1 MNRPKSSRNHKIL
14 RNILSKTRQIELSQ
28 DVSYIL
34 VYAFLY
40 KYCSDL
46 LKEYFLS
53 VIEDKA
59 VTLDEAYRNHMSHQL
74 LRRDAFEMFGYHIK
88 SPDFFIDEV
97 INNSYSERFFIHTFF
112 KAFSQNVEFP
122 ESSNYEKYFNFI
134 FESVEQEINLNKF
147 EFEGESHLIVK
158 DIIYSISKL
167 DVQERR
173 YPFERVFDKICQ
185 SKLMNIDHD
194 PDYITDML
202 SAVVSSIKP
211 KTENVYNPFLRD
223 ASSIIDLRRNYE
235 WGFGASYG
243 KGLDKITYCS
253 SIVKLYL
260 NHFDLDNVFL
270 EYGSPLES
278 VGIDSTSFDV
288 IVSRIPPI
296 TPKNLKRLNSA
307 QNAEMAKRNKRK
319 QLEDVLTSRFDMD
332 ENSFMRD
339 DELNEA
345 LENILR
351 KMDFERD
358 SEMEFYGEFESLKD
372 SEYLFLINLINCLK
386 DDGVMAVS
394 MSQGFLFKN
403 SLETLRKYLTVAKN
417 YVDAIIS
424 IPDGISRPNRSEIIV
439 VFRKNRSTDDIVFI
453 DTSTDYDTKRSPYS
467 VPGLFKRNLV
477 LDNETMGRVI
487 GAYVK
492 RKNVE
497 KFSNVVSLTE
507 IEKNEFNLSISR
519 YVDTFEGEFISLRE
533 LKHQKED
540 MESNLNE
547 LNRKIDMMMDEL
559 NIRL

>member
-14 RNILSKTRQIELSQ
+14 RNILSKTRQVELSP

-59 VTLDEAYRNHMSHQL
+59 VTLDEAYRNDMSHQL

-122 ESSNYEKYFNFI
+122 KNSNYEKYFSFI

-439 VFRKNRSTDDIVFI
+439 VFRKNRPTDDIVFI

>member
-14 RNILSKTRQIELSQ
+14 RNILSKTRQVELSP

-59 VTLDEAYRNHMSHQL
+59 VTLDEAYKNDMSHQL
-74 LRRDAFEMFGYHIK
+74 LRQDAFEMFGYHIK

-358 SEMEFYGEFESLKD
+358 PEMEFYGEFESLKD

>member
-28 DVSYIL
+28 DVSYLL

-59 VTLDEAYRNHMSHQL
+59 VTLDEAYRNDMSHQL
-74 LRRDAFEMFGYHIK
+74 LRQDAFEMFGYHIK

-439 VFRKNRSTDDIVFI
+439 VFRKNRPTDDIVFI

>member
-14 RNILSKTRQIELSQ
+14 RNILSKTRQVELSP

-59 VTLDEAYRNHMSHQL
+59 VTLDEAYRNDMSHQL

-122 ESSNYEKYFNFI
+122 KNSNYEKYFNFI

-202 SAVVSSIKP
+202 SGVVSSIKP

-453 DTSTDYDTKRSPYS
+453 DTSTDYDTKRSPLQCGQSY
-467 VPGLFKRNLV
+467 RN
-477 LDNETMGRVI
+477 
-487 GAYVK
+487 
-492 RKNVE
+492 
-497 KFSNVVSLTE
+497 
-507 IEKNEFNLSISR
+507 
-519 YVDTFEGEFISLRE
+519 
-533 LKHQKED
+533 
-540 MESNLNE
+540 
-547 LNRKIDMMMDEL
+547 
-559 NIRL
+559 